1 VDSPGPAADPAID
14 VRTRLRWA
22 LRGALRARDMIAV
35 SALRSVLSAIGNAEA
50 VDPGPAVAAGTAGP
64 HFASAAS
71 GLGATEAARR
81 GLSAAEVD
89 GIVRAEVSERQ
100 RAARAYERSG
110 HADQA
115 ERLRAEARVL
125 ISAAAGEY
133 RPLA

>member
-1 VDSPGPAADPAID
+1 
-14 VRTRLRWA
+14 
-22 LRGALRARDMIAV
+22 MIAV